1 MIPKFDQ
8 VEMGDKDYKQ
18 VVRDAIES
26 LGEDI
31 EIKID
36 PTDLQ
41 TIHLHEVTKCLRQS
55 YYDRIDPLKQE
66 QSSLNKILG
75 GLFRR
80 LKSRAS
86 IGDYEFD
93 GIKLTG
99 QADMVVRDV
108 VMIFRSVDAFPENPL
123 PSDILYLNACMWMFK
138 KIEGIITYITRDG
151 KEDSFVATKNQKMFE
166 EVIRRTKVFN
176 DLLKEKKKP
185 IIEPSVECLN
195 CQYYTRC
202 FIKKK
207 EGKSISIPS
216 LFGAKEI

>member
-1 MIPKFDQ
+1 MIPKFDS

-26 LGEDI
+26 LGEDVG
-31 EIKID
+31 IKID
-36 PTDLQ
+36 PKDFQ
-41 TIHLHEVTKCLRQS
+41 TIYLHEVTKCLRQS

-108 VMIFRSVDAFPENPL
+108 VMIFRSVDTFPENPL

-176 DLLKEKKKP
+176 DLLKEKKKT

-195 CQYYTRC
+195 
-202 FIKKK
+202 
-207 EGKSISIPS
+207 
-216 LFGAKEI
+216 

>member
-1 MIPKFDQ
+1 MIPKFDN

-18 VVRDAIES
+18 VVRDAIDS
-26 LGEDI
+26 LGEDVGL
-31 EIKID
+31 KID
-36 PTDLQ
+36 PEDFQ

-55 YYDRIDPLKQE
+55 YYDRTDPLKQE

-75 GLFRR
+75 GLFRK
-80 LKSRAS
+80 LKSRATV
-86 IGDYEFD
+86 GDYEFD
-93 GIKLTG
+93 GIKLKG

-108 VMIFRSVDAFPENPL
+108 VMIFRSVEVFPENPL
-123 PSDILYLNACMWMFK
+123 PSDILYLNACMWMFD

>member
-1 MIPKFDQ
+1 MIPKFDS

-18 VVRDAIES
+18 IVRDAIES
-26 LGEDI
+26 LGEDVGLKI
-31 EIKID
+31 EPND
-36 PTDLQ
+36 FQ
-41 TIHLHEVTKCLRQS
+41 TIYLQEVVKCLRQS